1 MAELDDRLSAAL
13 GRLTDTPLAEP
24 EPVPALRKRARRHRT
39 RRALAATTACALA
52 CGALVGVLVVTHDGH
67 DDAPND
73 LRLLAPNVLLGDIDA
88 VVLSNTYDENGARN
102 PIPASVRNQLAAIP
116 GVQEASGIVQ
126 RFVPITAGDDVQQFH
141 ASADGPPRTP
151 VLFSYHEGSEVALVA
166 GALPTQA
173 DQLLI
178 DRDLAD
184 RIDASVGDRVTL
196 ELGPPPPGNSGAGV
210 SRTVS
215 GIFELPA
222 IDTAGVPLAAVP
234 ATQPLED
241 GTFDRIDLALDPD
254 ADLEAV
260 RAAVAGVLGDAYV
273 TLTPTQLGLA
283 DQRDAEIGIQH
294 AYWSL
299 LSRNAEERYAAREFD
314 GTTREQADEGYA
326 RYKDTADQAE
336 LRIQRVNFVAPDRAN
351 VVYRIYYGGA
361 PSPIITDPQ
370 NGAAVLVDGQWR
382 IAASTTCQLA
392 TYVGQQCAA
401 FADKPVQPPDGWNA
415 VDSALQIAAPF
426 RVVADPDA
434 TVDARVAAIATS
446 PSLSP
451 AAQRAAILDGV
462 AHDRKYSGR
471 TRFLVIGLRD
481 LGDHAQVLY
490 SLTVDGADGLNTPYP
505 VIGNAVHVGDQWL
518 VDSQYLCGIVGLAQ
532 QGCPATENVT
542 GAGPVTTMTAP
553 AGFPTSVPATTP

>member
-13 GRLTDTPLAEP
+13 GRLSDTPLAEP
-24 EPVPALRKRARRHRT
+24 EPVPALRKRARRHQT
-39 RRALAATTACALA
+39 RRVLAATTACALA
-52 CGALVGVLVVTHDGH
+52 LGALAGVLLVTRGGH
-67 DDAPND
+67 DNEPND

-88 VVLSNTYDENGARN
+88 VVLSNTYDENGARDR
-102 PIPASVRNQLAAIP
+102 IPASVRDQLAAIP

-126 RFVPITAGDDVQQFH
+126 RFVPITEGDDVQPFH
-141 ASADGPPRTP
+141 PSADGPPRTP
-151 VLFSYHEGSEVALVA
+151 VLFSYHEGSEVSLVA

-184 RIDASVGDRVTL
+184 RIRASVGDRVTL
-196 ELGPPPPGNSGAGV
+196 DLGTSPAGDPRDGV
-210 SRTVS
+210 ARTVS
-215 GIFELPA
+215 GIFEVPG

-241 GTFDRIDLALDPD
+241 DTFDRIDLALDPG

-336 LRIQRVNFVAPDRAN
+336 LRIQRVNFVASDRAN

-370 NGAAVLVDGQWR
+370 NGAAVLVEGQWR

-392 TYVGQQCAA
+392 TYIGQQCAA

-415 VDSALQIAAPF
+415 VDTAPAIAAPF
-426 RVVADPDA
+426 SVIADPDA

-446 PSLSP
+446 PSLTP
-451 AAQRAAILDGV
+451 QQQRIGIAAGV
-462 AHDRKYSGR
+462 AQDRKYSGR
-471 TRFLVIGLRD
+471 TKFLAIGIRD

-505 VIGNAVHVGDQWL
+505 VIGNALHVGDQWL
-518 VDSQYLCGIVGLAQ
+518 VDPQYLCGIVGLAQ
-532 QGCPATENVT
+532 QGCPAAERDAGTEPAPT
-542 GAGPVTTMTAP
+542 IAAPSATA
-553 AGFPTSVPATTP
+553 TSVPATTP